1 MSLILDALR
10 KSEHQRQR
18 QAGPGLAVVPE
29 HTVTRRPSTWLL
41 LLGGLLLLNIIVL
54 GALLLTGRQPPAAA
68 VTAPPAMVSPATV
81 SPAPPAATPPA
92 DTPPAAAPPRAD
104 SAPARTSPAPVTL
117 PTRAR
122 RDDVRPLTTE
132 VAPASAPARAA
143 ETNTGRPATP
153 PATTTPRSAETT
165 TGELPAGPSPGATQQ
180 ATADARL
187 PRFTD
192 LVVRGELNVPHMR
205 VDIHV
210 FSAVPADR
218 FVFINM
224 RKYIEGQATQEGPQ
238 VERITRDGVVMDYQG
253 QRFFLSRD

>member
-29 HTVTRRPSTWLL
+29 HTVARRPSTWLL

-54 GALLLTGRQPPAAA
+54 GALLLTGRQPPATT
-68 VTAPPAMVSPATV
+68 VTAPPATV
-81 SPAPPAATPPA
+81 SLAPPAA
-92 DTPPAAAPPRAD
+92 TPPAAAPPRAD
-104 SAPARTSPAPVTL
+104 SAPTRTSAAPVTL

-132 VAPASAPARAA
+132 VAPASAPARSAPAPAA
-143 ETNTGRPATP
+143 ETNTGQPATP

-165 TGELPAGPSPGATQQ
+165 GTTQQ